1 MKFVEIIMTEMIQNK
16 ARYKVGII
24 GGTGNIGEGLAR
36 RICISGKYDVSLGS
50 RDQTKAESAAD
61 QVTCCLND
69 RKCEVGAS
77 CRGGSNASVCDSDI
91 IVLSVPFDKIES
103 TIETIGRSVFENKIV
118 ISLINPILRFP
129 KEKYFLPDSP
139 AEGSAALAIQK
150 MLPASARLTTAFN
163 NVASGKW
170 MELNEELDYT
180 VCVCG
185 DDEDAKRIVM
195 ELVSNVSKLV
205 PLDAGPLV
213 CAATIESIT
222 PLVITLAIRNGL
234 KDVGVYF
241 K

>member
-1 MKFVEIIMTEMIQNK
+1 MTEMVQNK
-16 ARYKVGII
+16 TRYKVGII

-36 RICISGKYDVSLGS
+36 RICISGKYDISLGS
-50 RDQTKAESAAD
+50 RDPEKAKTAASE
-61 QVTCCLND
+61 VTCCLSE
-69 RKCEVGAS
+69 RKCEIGGT
-77 CRGGSNASVCDSDI
+77 CNGGSNASVCDSDI
-91 IVLSVPFDKIES
+91 IIISLPFDKVES
-103 TIETIGRSVFENKIV
+103 TIETIGKTSFENKVV
-118 ISLINPILRFP
+118 ISLINPMLRFP
-129 KEKYFLPDSP
+129 KEKYFLPDRP

-150 MLPASARLTTAFN
+150 MLPASSKLITAFN

-170 MELNEELDYT
+170 MELDEDLDYS

-195 ELVSNVSKLV
+195 DLVSSVSKLV
-205 PLDAGPLV
+205 PLDAGPLA

-222 PLVITLAIRNGL
+222 PLVITLAMRNGL